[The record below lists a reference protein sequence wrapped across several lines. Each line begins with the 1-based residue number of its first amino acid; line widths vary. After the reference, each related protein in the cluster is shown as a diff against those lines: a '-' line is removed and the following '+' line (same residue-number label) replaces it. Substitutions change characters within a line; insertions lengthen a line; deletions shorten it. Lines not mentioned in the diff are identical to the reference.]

1 MHGQNGPDGGVSGRE
16 WALQDPIRGPVHL
29 DRVRG
34 RRKLAAQ
41 LPPAAIQRGQS
52 SRARLGHKRAAR
64 GVMQFD
70 LAGKTW
76 MKGGWVGVL
85 AGSIL
90 SGSRLATFRAVEKIY
105 GSCDS

>member
-1 MHGQNGPDGGVSGRE
+1 MVARPEQRVLQIDSKVTSPAGGAVRRPTTQDAQDAENGPDGGVSGRE

-29 DRVRG
+29 DRVLG

-64 GVMQFD
+64 GGD
-70 LAGKTW
+70 A
-76 MKGGWVGVL
+76 
-85 AGSIL
+85 I
-90 SGSRLATFRAVEKIY
+90 
-105 GSCDS
+105 

>member
-1 MHGQNGPDGGVSGRE
+1 M
-16 WALQDPIRGPVHL
+16 
-29 DRVRG
+29 DRVLG

-85 AGSIL
+85 TGSML
-90 SGSRLATFRAVEKIY
+90 YVSRLAMFRALEIFY
-105 GSCDS
+105 GSCHG